1 MYIFTIFPYLYFLKT
16 RLKGKIQRVSWFLVY
31 FVPNIFLYL
40 YFTNF
45 EFSFN
50 NLSIMIL
57 SLILINY
64 IYDNGY
70 IQNDVILTKNEKNPT
85 IRLDIQILE
94 NVRKNISKIFILRF
108 IISILIIY
116 FLYFLIED
124 IQKFILLL
132 VISISLQILYLIY
145 NSVRSVLNLYLILP
159 LSYIRFYGFIVPFVN
174 YENLLE
180 FIILTTF
187 IYPFSKFLEFT
198 KRPRYGYVF
207 LSNLV
212 GDVDRFRIKYYF
224 AISVFF
230 LIIFIF
236 FSIDYIY
243 LILVIYYLMF
253 RLMAYLALSKSETIR
268 KDIEN
273 NSKKDY
279 RG

>member
-94 NVRKNISKIFILRF
+94 NVKKNISKIFILRF

-198 KRPRYGYVF
+198 KQPRYGYVF

-212 GDVDRFRIKYYF
+212 GDVDRFRIKYYS

>member
-1 MYIFTIFPYLYFLKT
+1 MYIFTIVPYLYFLKT

-31 FVPNIFLYL
+31 FVPNILLYL
-40 YFTNF
+40 YFTDF

-50 NLSIMIL
+50 NLSIMII

-70 IQNDVILTKNEKNPT
+70 IQNDVILTKKEKNPT

-94 NVRKNISKIFILRF
+94 NVRLNISKIFIFRF
-108 IISILIIY
+108 VISILILYI
-116 FLYFLIED
+116 LYFLIED
-124 IQKFILLL
+124 IQKFMLLL
-132 VISISLQILYLIY
+132 AISTSLQILYLIY

-198 KRPRYGYVF
+198 KQLRYKYAF
-207 LSNLV
+207 LSKMV
-212 GDVDRFRIKYYF
+212 GNIDLFRIKYYL
-224 AISVFF
+224 ISTVLF
-230 LIIFIF
+230 LLAYVLFEIEVVYLVII
-236 FSIDYIY
+236 
-243 LILVIYYLMF
+243 IYYLFF
-253 RLMAYLALSKSETIR
+253 RLLAYIGIKKINTVKKEILY
-268 KDIEN
+268 
-273 NSKKDY
+273 NSKKDF
-279 RG
+279 R

>member
-16 RLKGKIQRVSWFLVY
+16 RLKGKIQGVSWFLVY

-198 KRPRYGYVF
+198 KQPRYGYVF

-212 GDVDRFRIKYYF
+212 GDVDRFRIKYYS

>member
-198 KRPRYGYVF
+198 KQPRYGYVF

>member
-198 KRPRYGYVF
+198 KQPRYGYVF

-212 GDVDRFRIKYYF
+212 GDVDRFRIKYYS

>member
-1 MYIFTIFPYLYFLKT
+1 M
-16 RLKGKIQRVSWFLVY
+16 
-31 FVPNIFLYL
+31 
-40 YFTNF
+40 
-45 EFSFN
+45 
-50 NLSIMIL
+50 
-57 SLILINY
+57 
-64 IYDNGY
+64 
-70 IQNDVILTKNEKNPT
+70 
-85 IRLDIQILE
+85 
-94 NVRKNISKIFILRF
+94 
-108 IISILIIY
+108 
-116 FLYFLIED
+116 
-124 IQKFILLL
+124 L

-198 KRPRYGYVF
+198 KQPRYGYVF

-212 GDVDRFRIKYYF
+212 GDVDRFRIKYYS

-253 RLMAYLALSKSETIR
+253 RLMADLALSKSETIR